1 LSSALVRDDNE
12 AVRFQIVDTAP
23 ERHRRFLQPLYT
35 FPAFWPYWVYFD
47 LREPPL
53 Y

>member
-1 LSSALVRDDNE
+1 LRRAHLPFASAMS
-12 AVRFQIVDTAP
+12 AAS
-23 ERHRRFLQPLYT
+23 LYAT

-47 LREPPL
+47 LRELPL